1 MPLSRQDA
9 LRLLHFCLG
18 PDDSGSVDLAD
29 DGTALVTVAPAD
41 PGSIVRTF
49 EATTFE
55 SALRQAV
62 DAGLLKASCVE
73 KQIAFLASGGPAAR
87 GGEPSGT
94 PGAGI
99 RRPHPDLFPRLV
111 TATAALLHELQIERG
126 MSSMFTAS
134 SGRMFK
140 RELARQRERMDA
152 RRERWLSIRRELEGS
167 MAAALARRLD
177 RADARLRDLVV
188 GRGSIDDGHTAPGA
202 VLAVYSDMNAGLLE
216 VADGALLAS
225 PPGEN
230 RTGALACVVLLY
242 AKEKTGIERAR
253 VGASLAARASFSDE
267 DRRVLSALSAARSS
281 YLHVFSAT
289 APKPAEQLLTRGLAS
304 TVSAD
309 FSRVEGLILSG
320 RESELDVDARGWFA
334 IASRQM
340 DLLGEVG
347 GVALNLVGG

>member
-29 DGTALVTVAPAD
+29 DGTALVTVAPAE
-41 PGSIVRTF
+41 PGAIVRTF

-73 KQIAFLASGGPAAR
+73 KQIAFLASGGPGAR
-87 GGEPSGT
+87 GGEP
-94 PGAGI
+94 GAGAGST
-99 RRPHPDLFPRLV
+99 RRPPPDLFPRLV

-126 MSSMFTAS
+126 MSSIFAAS
-134 SGRMFK
+134 SRRVFK

-152 RRERWLSIRRELEGS
+152 RRERWLAIRRELEGT
-167 MAAALARRLD
+167 MARALARRLEG
-177 RADARLRDLVV
+177 ADAQLRELVA
-188 GRGSIDDGHTAPGA
+188 GRGAIDDGHTGPGA
-202 VLAVYSDMNAGLLE
+202 VVNVYSDMNAGLLE
-216 VADGALLAS
+216 VADGALMAS
-225 PPGEN
+225 APGEN

-253 VGASLAARASFSDE
+253 VGAALAARASFSDE

-281 YLHVFSAT
+281 YLHVFAAT

-320 RESELDVDARGWFA
+320 REAELDMDARGWFA

-347 GVALNLVGG
+347 GVALNLVGT